1 MELEQQLITLELSQG
16 INIKNLKRG
25 LIGTKTIGL
34 MGNLDR
40 QLQTELIIH
49 KQN

>member
-25 LIGTKTIGL
+25 LIGIKTIGL